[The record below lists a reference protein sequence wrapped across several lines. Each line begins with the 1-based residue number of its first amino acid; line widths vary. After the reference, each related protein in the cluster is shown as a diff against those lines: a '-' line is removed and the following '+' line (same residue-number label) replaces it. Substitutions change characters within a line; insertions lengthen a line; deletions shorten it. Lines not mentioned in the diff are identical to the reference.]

1 MYAKGLKG
9 QERERERDL
18 IMGSG
23 KRRQISRVKYGSNF

>member
-1 MYAKGLKG
+1 MYVKGLKG
-9 QERERERDL
+9 QERERYL